1 MRTLVWS
8 SAFVRSFKRVT
19 RRQPVLQARIE
30 RTLRQLAEDPFH
42 PSLHSH
48 KLKGQ
53 LVGTWACSVGYDV
66 RILFEFVENP
76 ATDEEEILL
85 LTLGTHDE
93 VY

>member
-1 MRTLVWS
+1 MR
-8 SAFVRSFKRVT
+8 AFKRVT
-19 RRQPVLQARIE
+19 RRQPVLRARIE

-53 LVGTWACSVGYDV
+53 LVGAWACSVSYDV
-66 RILFEFVENP
+66 RILFDLVQNP
-76 ATDEEEILL
+76 TTGEEEILL
-85 LTLGTHDE
+85 LTVGSHDE